1 MLPEL
6 STATAVSLTDGGA
19 PARRRASAVDDV
31 LARLTAEAFD
41 HDQVA
46 VVAVGGYGRGDLSPR
61 SDIDL
66 LIVHGGGQPDRAR
79 LQELLYPLWDAGL
92 EVGHAV
98 RDPAQA
104 IQQA

>member
-6 STATAVSLTDGGA
+6 TPARAVSLTDGGA
-19 PARRRASAVDDV
+19 PARRRASVVDTV
-31 LARLTAEAFD
+31 LAELADKAFSGD
-41 HDQVA
+41 GQVA

-66 LIVHGGGQPDRAR
+66 LILPAGDRAAGTGADARLRER

-92 EVGHAV
+92 EVGH
-98 RDPAQA
+98 
-104 IQQA
+104 